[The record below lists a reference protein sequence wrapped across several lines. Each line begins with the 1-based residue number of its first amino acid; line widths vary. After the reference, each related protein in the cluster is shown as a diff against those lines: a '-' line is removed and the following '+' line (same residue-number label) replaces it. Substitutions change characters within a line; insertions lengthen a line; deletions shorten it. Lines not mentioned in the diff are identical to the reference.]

1 MKLKLVAVA
10 VTSLLA
16 AGVVNAAEVY
26 NKDGNKLDLYGK
38 VHAQHYFSDDNGS
51 DGDKTYARLGF
62 KGETQIN
69 DQLTGFG
76 QWEYEFKGN
85 RTESQGADKD
95 KTRLAFAGLKFADYG
110 SFDYGRNYG
119 VAYDIGAWTDVLP
132 EFGGDTWTQTDVFM
146 TGRTTGVATYRNT
159 DFFGLVEGLNFAAQ
173 YQGKNDR
180 DGAYESNGDGFG
192 LSATYEYEGFGV
204 GAAYAKSDR
213 TNNQVK
219 AASNLNAAGKNAEVW
234 AAGLKYDANMLGSED
249 GGFEPYI
256 KLWREAQ
263 ILADRDPHIRDAY
276 LLTMQMWHE
285 ETVTIIE
292 QGKQAGEFT
301 FTANATDI
309 AWRLIALVCGLDG
322 MYVLG
327 IPEMADPAFKYH
339 LDRMITLE
347 LFA

>member
-1 MKLKLVAVA
+1 LD
-10 VTSLLA
+10 
-16 AGVVNAAEVY
+16 AGQVPPPA
-26 NKDGNKLDLYGK
+26 
-38 VHAQHYFSDDNGS
+38 
-51 DGDKTYARLGF
+51 TWRARLH
-62 KGETQIN
+62 
-69 DQLTGFG
+69 
-76 QWEYEFKGN
+76 
-85 RTESQGADKD
+85 A
-95 KTRLAFAGLKFADYG
+95 
-110 SFDYGRNYG
+110 
-119 VAYDIGAWTDVLP
+119 
-132 EFGGDTWTQTDVFM
+132 
-146 TGRTTGVATYRNT
+146 
-159 DFFGLVEGLNFAAQ
+159 
-173 YQGKNDR
+173 
-180 DGAYESNGDGFG
+180 
-192 LSATYEYEGFGV
+192 
-204 GAAYAKSDR
+204 
-213 TNNQVK
+213 
-219 AASNLNAAGKNAEVW
+219 
-234 AAGLKYDANMLGSED
+234 MLGSED

-327 IPEMADPAFKYH
+327 IPEMADPAFKFH